1 MHSAIAEQ
9 LPEIILD
16 PIADYI
22 VQPINIGA

>member
-16 PIADYI
+16 PIADFI
-22 VQPINIGA
+22 IQSIDAGA